1 MTQLDVRNGVE
12 NRVIDVHHSSQ
23 LTIND
28 VNPWH
33 LESGCRAESAHLTN
47 VEKVSTIAHHN
58 RNENKTRNA
67 KRNQCII
74 SLY

>member
-1 MTQLDVRNGVE
+1 MSQLDVKNGVE

-33 LESGCRAESAHLTN
+33 LESVFQFSPEFQ
-47 VEKVSTIAHHN
+47 
-58 RNENKTRNA
+58 
-67 KRNQCII
+67 KRFILFYDI
-74 SLY
+74 VVVVVW